1 MIPDDSK
8 PTRGRPRTF
17 DRSHVLDVAMQA
29 YWQDGVAKVSVNA
42 ICQRAKVSKPSLYK
56 EFGNEDGLKQAVLRD
71 YHAMTLAPLFEMLDR
86 DQPFDAALDALMAYI
101 LRDHATHGMPNG
113 CLFVDMC
120 QCRDQLG
127 ALAGGQVDAFRQL
140 SLERYAAW
148 IDRARAAGQLTAPIP
163 SKTAALYIDAQ
174 IAAIMNMQRQGVLT
188 EEIDKVFRLALSV
201 LRPA

>member
-1 MIPDDSK
+1 MSSSDSK

-17 DRSHVLDVAMQA
+17 DRDHVVDVAMQA
-29 YWQDGVAKVSVNA
+29 YWQDGVAKMSVNA

-71 YHAMTLAPLFEMLDR
+71 YHAMTLAPLLDLLEH
-86 DQPFDAALDALMAYI
+86 DQPFDTALEALTVYI
-101 LRDHATHGMPNG
+101 LRDHAAHGMPNG

-140 SLERYAAW
+140 SRESYERW
-148 IDRARAAGQLTAPIP
+148 IDRAKAAGQFSSPIP
-163 SKTAALYIDAQ
+163 AKTAALYIDAQ
-174 IAAIMNMQRQGVLT
+174 IAAIMNMQRQGVPSS
-188 EEIDKVFRLALSV
+188 EINKVFRLALSV
-201 LRPA
+201 LG

>member
-1 MIPDDSK
+1 MSPDDNK

-29 YWQDGVAKVSVNA
+29 YWQDGVADVSVNA

-71 YHAMTLAPLFEMLDR
+71 YHAMALAPLFELLDR
-86 DQPFDAALDALMAYI
+86 DQPFDAALEALLTYI
-101 LRDHATHGMPNG
+101 LRDHAALGMPNG

-127 ALAGGQVDAFRQL
+127 ALTGGQVDAFRQL
-140 SLERYAAW
+140 SLERYEAW
-148 IDRARAAGQLTAPIP
+148 IDRAKAAGQYTSPIP

-174 IAAIMNMQRQGVLT
+174 IAAIMNMQRQGVPADQ
-188 EEIDKVFRLALSV
+188 IDRVFRLALSV